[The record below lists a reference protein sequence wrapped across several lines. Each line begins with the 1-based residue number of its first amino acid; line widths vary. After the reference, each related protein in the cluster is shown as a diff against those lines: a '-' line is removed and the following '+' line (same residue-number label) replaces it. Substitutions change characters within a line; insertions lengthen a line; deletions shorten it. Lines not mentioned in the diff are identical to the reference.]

1 MSEKEDRTNL
11 TEFEKYESLEL
22 FAIPSF
28 EKERLDQF
36 LLNAM
41 KDESRNY
48 YSKLIKE
55 GCVKVNDNLV
65 EKPSHII
72 KPYDRISLTIKFK
85 KPFSIEQDK
94 LNIKILYE
102 DEYFMIIN
110 KDRDMVVHPGAGNF
124 RNTILN
130 ALIDSINKDEF
141 VDQERP
147 GIVHRLD
154 KETTGALIVAKSAAT
169 MSRLSEQF
177 KSRQVKKTYIALV
190 YGYMQYEEGFISMPI
205 KRSKIHRQKM
215 EVNLSGKTA
224 LTEYSVLREGLLD
237 RQAVSLLKI
246 NIYTGRTHQI
256 RVHMSYIGHPIVGD
270 KKYSTISC
278 KNCPEIALHALKIE
292 FSHPA
297 NGKTVSF
304 TAPLPDD
311 LQDFLTKCN
320 IDYDFG
326 L

>member
-1 MSEKEDRTNL
+1 MP
-11 TEFEKYESLEL
+11 EKYEHLEL
-22 FAIPSF
+22 FAIATF
-28 EKERLDQF
+28 ERERLDQF
-36 LLNAM
+36 LFLAM

-48 YSKLIKE
+48 YSKLIKD
-55 GCVKVNDNLV
+55 GCVRVNDNLV
-65 EKPSHII
+65 EKPSYNV
-72 KPYDRISLTIKFK
+72 KPYDKITLQKKFK
-85 KPFSIEQDK
+85 EPFTIEQDR

-102 DEYFMIIN
+102 DEHLIVIN

-130 ALIDSINKDEF
+130 AIIDSIDKDEF
-141 VDQERP
+141 TDQERP

-154 KETTGALIVAKSAAT
+154 KETTGALIVAKSEKIL
-169 MSRLSEQF
+169 RKLSTQF
-177 KSRQVKKTYIALV
+177 KNRTVKKTYIALV
-190 YGYMQYEEGFISMPI
+190 YGYMQYKEGFISMPI

-224 LTEYSVLREGLLD
+224 LTEYSVLTEGLLD
-237 RQAVSLLKI
+237 KQALSLLKI

-270 KKYSTISC
+270 KKYSTRSC

-292 FSHPA
+292 FSHPISE
-297 NGKTVSF
+297 KIVSF

-311 LQDFLTKCN
+311 LQDFLAKCN
-320 IDYDFG
+320 IDYDFT

>member
-1 MSEKEDRTNL
+1 MP
-11 TEFEKYESLEL
+11 EKYVHLEL
-22 FAIPSF
+22 FAIAAF
-28 EKERLDQF
+28 ERERLDQF
-36 LLNAM
+36 LFLAM

-55 GCVKVNDNLV
+55 GCVRVNDNLV
-65 EKPSHII
+65 EKPSYNV
-72 KPYDRISLTIKFK
+72 KPYDKITLQKKFK
-85 KPFSIEQDK
+85 EPFTIEQDK

-102 DEYFMIIN
+102 DEHLIVIN

-130 ALIDSINKDEF
+130 AIIDSIDKDEF
-141 VDQERP
+141 TDQERP

-154 KETTGALIVAKSAAT
+154 KETTGALIVAKSEKIL
-169 MSRLSEQF
+169 RKLSTQF
-177 KSRQVKKTYIALV
+177 KNRTVKKTYIALV
-190 YGYMQYEEGFISMPI
+190 YGYMQYKEGFISMPI

-224 LTEYSVLREGLLD
+224 LTEYSVLTEGLLD
-237 RQAVSLLKI
+237 KQALSLLKI

-270 KKYSTISC
+270 KKYSTRSC

-292 FSHPA
+292 FSHPISE
-297 NGKTVSF
+297 KIVSF

-311 LQDFLTKCN
+311 LQDFLAKCN
-320 IDYDFG
+320 IDYDFT

>member
-1 MSEKEDRTNL
+1 MP
-11 TEFEKYESLEL
+11 EKYEHFEL
-22 FAIPSF
+22 FAIAAF
-28 EKERLDQF
+28 ERERLDQF
-36 LLNAM
+36 LFLAM

-48 YSKLIKE
+48 YSKLIKD
-55 GCVKVNDNLV
+55 GCVRVNDNLV
-65 EKPSHII
+65 EKPSYNV
-72 KPYDRISLTIKFK
+72 KPYDKITLQKKFK
-85 KPFSIEQDK
+85 EPFTIEQDK

-102 DEYFMIIN
+102 DEHLIVIN

-130 ALIDSINKDEF
+130 AIIDSIDKDEF
-141 VDQERP
+141 TDQERP

-154 KETTGALIVAKSAAT
+154 KETTGALIVAKSEKIL
-169 MSRLSEQF
+169 RKLSSQF
-177 KSRQVKKTYIALV
+177 KNRTVKKTYIALV
-190 YGYMQYEEGFISMPI
+190 YGYMQYKEGFISMPI

-224 LTEYSVLREGLLD
+224 LTEYSVLTEGLLD
-237 RQAVSLLKI
+237 KQALSLLKI

-270 KKYSTISC
+270 KKYSTRSC

-292 FSHPA
+292 FSHPISE
-297 NGKTVSF
+297 KIVSF

-311 LQDFLTKCN
+311 LQDFLAKCN
-320 IDYDFG
+320 IDYDFT

>member
-1 MSEKEDRTNL
+1 MP
-11 TEFEKYESLEL
+11 EKYEHLEL
-22 FAIPSF
+22 FAIAAF
-28 EKERLDQF
+28 ERERLDQF
-36 LLNAM
+36 LFLAM

-48 YSKLIKE
+48 YSKLIKD
-55 GCVKVNDNLV
+55 GCVRVNDNLV
-65 EKPSHII
+65 EKPSYNV
-72 KPYDRISLTIKFK
+72 KPYDKITLQKKFK
-85 KPFSIEQDK
+85 EPFTIEQDK

-102 DEYFMIIN
+102 DEHLIVIN

-130 ALIDSINKDEF
+130 AIIDSIDKDEF
-141 VDQERP
+141 TDQERP

-154 KETTGALIVAKSAAT
+154 KETTGALIVAKSEKIL
-169 MSRLSEQF
+169 RKLSTQF
-177 KSRQVKKTYIALV
+177 KNRTVKKTYIALV
-190 YGYMQYEEGFISMPI
+190 YGYMQYKEGFISMPI

-224 LTEYSVLREGLLD
+224 LTEYSVLTEGLLD
-237 RQAVSLLKI
+237 KQALSLLKI

-270 KKYSTISC
+270 KKYSTRSC

-292 FSHPA
+292 FSHPISE
-297 NGKTVSF
+297 KIVSF

-311 LQDFLTKCN
+311 LQDFLAKCN
-320 IDYDFG
+320 IDYDFT